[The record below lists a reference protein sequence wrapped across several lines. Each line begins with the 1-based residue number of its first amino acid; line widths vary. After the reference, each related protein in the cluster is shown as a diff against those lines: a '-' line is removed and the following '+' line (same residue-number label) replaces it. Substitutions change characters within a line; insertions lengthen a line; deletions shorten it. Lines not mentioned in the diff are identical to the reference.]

1 MVNSAIL
8 EQIGLSKNE
17 IKVYFAL
24 LELDQSSA
32 TPIIKK
38 SNIPYSKLYQ
48 TLDKLLGKGLVS
60 FVIKNNVKYF
70 QANTPD
76 NLIDFINEKEK
87 QLNEQKKEIQNLL
100 PDLER
105 KRKFAKDKQEALV
118 FESLEGVKAAF
129 NRILNT
135 LDNGEEY
142 LVLTLGN
149 ELEEPALV
157 TFFNNYH
164 KKRIE
169 KGIKARLIANISIK
183 DIFMKYH
190 KYKDMKLRFSDA
202 QIPLGIF
209 IYGDNVMTFVWNP
222 NPAAFVITSKGNA
235 QAYRNFFESLWKNS
249 KA

>member
-1 MVNSAIL
+1 MNLQIL

-38 SNIPYSKLYQ
+38 SNIPYSKLYP
-48 TLDKLLGKGLVS
+48 TLDKLLSKGLVS

-70 QANTPD
+70 QANTPE
-76 NLIDFINEKEK
+76 NLIEFINEKEN
-87 QLNEQKKEIQNLL
+87 QLSEQKKEIQALL

-105 KRKFAKDKQEALV
+105 RRKSAKDKQEALV
-118 FESLEGVKAAF
+118 FESIEGVKAAF

-135 LDNGEEY
+135 LDRGEEY
-142 LVLTLGN
+142 LVLTLGK
-149 ELEEPALV
+149 ELEEQSLI

-169 KGIKARLIANISIK
+169 KGIKARLITNIAIK
-183 DIFMKYH
+183 DIFLKYH

-222 NPAAFVITSKGNA
+222 VPVAFVITSKGNSE
-235 QAYRNFFESLWKNS
+235 AYRNFFESLWKMA
-249 KA
+249 KT

>member
-1 MVNSAIL
+1 M
-8 EQIGLSKNE
+8 
-17 IKVYFAL
+17 
-24 LELDQSSA
+24 
-32 TPIIKK
+32 
-38 SNIPYSKLYQ
+38 
-48 TLDKLLGKGLVS
+48 GKGLVS

>member
-1 MVNSAIL
+1 MNQQIL

-38 SNIPYSKLYQ
+38 SNIPYSKLYP
-48 TLDKLLGKGLVS
+48 TLDKLISKGLVS

-70 QANTPD
+70 QANSPE

-87 QLNEQKKEIQNLL
+87 QLNEQKKEIQALL

-105 KRKFAKDKQEALV
+105 KRKTANDRQEALV
-118 FESLEGVKAAF
+118 FESIEGVKAAF

-135 LDNGEEY
+135 LDKGEEY
-142 LVLTLGN
+142 LVLTLGK
-149 ELEEPALV
+149 ELEEPSLI

-183 DIFMKYH
+183 KIFLKYH
-190 KYKDMKLRFSDA
+190 RYRGMKLRFSNA

-209 IYGDNVMTFVWNP
+209 IYKDNVMTFVWNP
-222 NPAAFVITSKGNA
+222 NPVAFVITSKGNA
-235 QAYRNFFESLWKNS
+235 QAYRNFFEFLWKTA
-249 KA
+249 KR

>member
-1 MVNSAIL
+1 MNREIL

-38 SNIPYSKLYQ
+38 ADIPYSKVYP
-48 TLDKLLGKGLVS
+48 TLDKLIGKGLVS

-70 QANTPD
+70 QANNPE
-76 NLIDFINEKEK
+76 NLIEFIDNKEK
-87 QLNEQKKEIQNLL
+87 QLIEQKKEIQTLI

-105 KRKFAKDKQEALV
+105 KRKSAKEKQEALV
-118 FESLEGVKAAF
+118 FESLEGIKAAF
-129 NRILNT
+129 NRILDT
-135 LDNGEEY
+135 LEEGEEY
-142 LVLTLGN
+142 QVLTLGK
-149 ELEEPALV
+149 ELEESKLI

-169 KGIKARLIANISIK
+169 RKIKARLIANTSIK
-183 DIFMKYH
+183 KIFLKYH
-190 KYKDMKLRFSDA
+190 KYKDMKLRYSNA

-209 IYGDNVMTFVWNP
+209 IYGENVMTFVWGD
-222 NPAAFVITSKGNA
+222 NPAAFVITSKANA
-235 QAYRNFFESLWKNS
+235 KAYKDFFEQLWKAA
-249 KA
+249 KP